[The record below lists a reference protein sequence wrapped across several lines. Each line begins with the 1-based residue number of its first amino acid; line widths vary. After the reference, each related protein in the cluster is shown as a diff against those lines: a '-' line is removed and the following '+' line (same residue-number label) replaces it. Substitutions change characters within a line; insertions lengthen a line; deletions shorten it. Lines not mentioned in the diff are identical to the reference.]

1 MKNKIKPTLE
11 TWILINGEVYVI
23 NHEVSLF
30 DLFEFLGNMK
40 PGLIS
45 EYNQIIVTTETSKK
59 TILNNLDRVEF
70 VTIVGGG

>member
-1 MKNKIKPTLE
+1 MKNKVSSISE
-11 TWILINGEVYVI
+11 TWVLINGEVYVI
-23 NHEVSLF
+23 NYQVSLF

-45 EYNQIIVTTETSKK
+45 EYNHIIITTETSKK
-59 TILNNLDRVEF
+59 TMLNHFDRIEF